1 MFAQR
6 AFLAVAAAVLFALAP
21 LSSTRA
27 AEPADLS
34 ARLEPLLTGT
44 DVPGLATLT
53 IRDGEI
59 VGQGVAGVRD
69 LGSRIPATTDD
80 VWHLGSDGKAITAT
94 AIARLVEQGVLS
106 WEAPLETLLPELAAT
121 MRPEYRRATLLDLL
135 SHRSG
140 LPDII
145 GMEETLAFYDD
156 PRPVME
162 QRRAYAAVA
171 LTQAPV
177 VEPRTTQS
185 YSNGGYILAAAVAER
200 ATGKPIE
207 QLTAELVLQ
216 PLGMTTAAFGPTALG
231 QPLGHEAGKPLTGPR
246 ADNPAV
252 LAPAGELHMSLQD
265 WARFVLDQMEG
276 EAGRGRLLSAESY
289 RLLHTAQDGKVAGL
303 GWGTPAAFGGMAGR
317 FLTHVGSNGYWHAI
331 VVARLDNRSAVLTV
345 VNSGEGSQAETVN
358 RAALRAFAAETLGD

>member
-6 AFLAVAAAVLFALAP
+6 AFFAAAAAALFVLAP
-21 LSSTRA
+21 LSQTVA

-34 ARLEPLLTGT
+34 ARLEPLLAGT

-53 IRDGEI
+53 IRDGAV

-69 LGSRIPATTDD
+69 LESRAPAAIDD

-94 AIARLVEQGVLS
+94 VIARLVEQGVLS
-106 WEAPLETLLPELAAT
+106 WETPLETLLPELAAT
-121 MRPEYRRATLLDLL
+121 MRPEYRQATLLDLL

-145 GMEETLAFYDD
+145 GLSETLAFYDD
-156 PRPVME
+156 PRAVME

-171 LTQAPV
+171 VTQAPV
-177 VEPRTTQS
+177 VAPRTTQS

-216 PLGMTTAAFGPTALG
+216 PLGMTTAAFGPTVAG

-246 ADNPAV
+246 ADNPIV

-276 EAGRGRLLSAESY
+276 EAGRGRLLSADAY

-303 GWGTPAAFGGMAGR
+303 GWGTPAAFGGRQGR
-317 FLTHVGSNGYWHAI
+317 FLSHVGSNGYWHA
-331 VVARLDNRSAVLTV
+331 VVVVRLDNRSAILTV
-345 VNSGEGSQAETVN
+345 VNSGDGTQAETVN
-358 RAALRAFAAETLGD
+358 RAVLRALAGEVFGD